1 MWQHLLSLY
10 DIYEIEN
17 PDPLPNKHF
26 FIRKL
31 ESLNANRKDN
41 PELSNSTTITKFI
54 SSPDQLHTKDVQDF
68 LHEYDPE
75 FLLTYNHIMDVY
87 TKESKEDDTK
97 KSAELKMKKDLE
109 KLMTKVNKRY
119 APKASPA
126 SPNDREHKPLK
137 EAFNFPA
144 IQ

>member
-1 MWQHLLSLY
+1 MSLY